1 MPFEDVQIGTSAFK
15 RNPNPFYT
23 YLRERSPVHLV
34 TLPDGQK
41 AWLVARYNDV
51 SEFLKDS
58 RFAKDRKNAMTG
70 AQLAKQR
77 RAPKYFAPLMR
88 NMLDRDDPDHAR
100 LRKLVLKDFTSR
112 RVEMMAARTQEIT
125 DELLNRLEGR
135 GSFDLMS
142 DFALP
147 LPITVISELLGV
159 PEADRAKFA
168 RWSKTIIKN
177 TMTPLSLLLSLPHMI
192 GLVRYLRSL
201 IDKKRRFPKNDLVTA
216 LVQVED
222 AGDQLDAD
230 ELLSMVGLLLSAGHE
245 TTTNLIGN
253 GMLALIQNPD
263 QLERLQ
269 AEPERMES
277 AVEELLRFASP
288 VETSTFRYARHDL
301 NLAGTQ
307 VAQGDLVLG
316 VIASANRDERQFP
329 QAEALDISRSPN
341 KHVSFGLG
349 GHFCVGA
356 PLARMEGAIAFNA
369 LLSRF
374 PRLQIAVDPD
384 KLLWRRGLIL
394 RGVESLPLTLS
405 R

>member
-1 MPFEDVQIGTSAFK
+1 
-15 RNPNPFYT
+15 
-23 YLRERSPVHLV
+23 
-34 TLPDGQK
+34 
-41 AWLVARYNDV
+41 
-51 SEFLKDS
+51 
-58 RFAKDRKNAMTG
+58 
-70 AQLAKQR
+70 
-77 RAPKYFAPLMR
+77 
-88 NMLDRDDPDHAR
+88 
-100 LRKLVLKDFTSR
+100 
-112 RVEMMAARTQEIT
+112 
-125 DELLNRLEGR
+125 
-135 GSFDLMS
+135 
-142 DFALP
+142 
-147 LPITVISELLGV
+147 
-159 PEADRAKFA
+159 
-168 RWSKTIIKN
+168 
-177 TMTPLSLLLSLPHMI
+177 
-192 GLVRYLRSL
+192 
-201 IDKKRRFPKNDLVTA
+201 
-216 LVQVED
+216 
-222 AGDQLDAD
+222 
-230 ELLSMVGLLLSAGHE
+230 MVGLLLSAGHE

-394 RGVESLPLTLS
+394 RGLESLPLTLS